1 MWVWIVVVSAVHVAL
16 FTPADMLTFVTVSPE
31 TITTFVVKAQPY
43 QLLYVRQGGVSRDT
57 WPSAVSVKLQ
67 DVGLTV
73 FLG

>member
-43 QLLYVRQGGVSRDT
+43 QLLYVRQAGVSRDT